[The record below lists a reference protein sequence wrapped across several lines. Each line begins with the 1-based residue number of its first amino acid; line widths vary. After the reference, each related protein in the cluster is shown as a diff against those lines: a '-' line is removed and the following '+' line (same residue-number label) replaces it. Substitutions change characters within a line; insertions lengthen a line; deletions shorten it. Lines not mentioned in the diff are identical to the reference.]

1 MSVFSLK
8 IDIADN
14 KFFNGETSPLFSQS
28 QAKLARQFHQKI
40 AGYRPTPL
48 CALDDLAN
56 LFGVKKILVKD
67 ESKRFGLN
75 AFKMLGGAYAIAQ
88 LLCEKYHLDIE
99 TLSFEHLKNAI
110 GEKMTFATTTD
121 GNHGRGVAWA
131 AQQLGQNAVIYMPK
145 GSAQERVDAILNL
158 GAECIVTDMN
168 YDDTVRLTMQH
179 AQQHGWEVVQ
189 DTAWEGYTK
198 IPTWIMQGYATLADE
213 AVEQMREMGVTPTHV
228 LLQAGV
234 GAMAGGVLGYL
245 VDVYSPQNLHS
256 IIVEPD
262 KADCI
267 YRSGVKGDIVNVGG
281 DMATIMAGLACGEP
295 NPLGWEILR
304 NCATQ
309 FISCQDSVA
318 ALGMRVLR
326 TATTRASSP
335 VNPAL
340 SVWAFSQRFI
350 ITRNVKA

>member
-110 GEKMTFATTTD
+110 GEKIDFRDHHRRQPRA
-121 GNHGRGVAWA
+121 R
-131 AQQLGQNAVIYMPK
+131 
-145 GSAQERVDAILNL
+145 
-158 GAECIVTDMN
+158 C
-168 YDDTVRLTMQH
+168 
-179 AQQHGWEVVQ
+179 
-189 DTAWEGYTK
+189 
-198 IPTWIMQGYATLADE
+198 
-213 AVEQMREMGVTPTHV
+213 
-228 LLQAGV
+228 GV
-234 GAMAGGVLGYL
+234 G
-245 VDVYSPQNLHS
+245 S
-256 IIVEPD
+256 
-262 KADCI
+262 
-267 YRSGVKGDIVNVGG
+267 
-281 DMATIMAGLACGEP
+281 
-295 NPLGWEILR
+295 
-304 NCATQ
+304 
-309 FISCQDSVA
+309 
-318 ALGMRVLR
+318 
-326 TATTRASSP
+326 TATRTECGDLHAERFCSGTR
-335 VNPAL
+335 
-340 SVWAFSQRFI
+340 
-350 ITRNVKA
+350 